1 VRRAVLLTVLALLA
15 GLLTACGGGDSA
27 SGSAAED
34 SFPKVSGS
42 YGDKPKIT
50 VPAGLKPSA
59 KTESTVL
66 EEGEGHPVAEG
77 DLLVADYLGATFR
90 GAKTFDNSYDRGNP
104 GAFTL
109 SGGQGGVIPGWVKAL
124 AGKKAGSRVLMVIP
138 PKDGYGPQGNPEAG
152 IKGTDS
158 LVFVVDI
165 IAAYDSKTPLPKS
178 TPATDLPSARPQVK
192 GERNPTVTV
201 PTGLEP
207 PAEPV
212 TLILSKGSG
221 PKVVNDKMAIV
232 QFTAVDW
239 TGKPLGSSW
248 QTGPQGFPI
257 GVEGRPS
264 PFDLLNDVPVG
275 SRVLLELP
283 APSDADA
290 SKESVAVVID
300 VYAQHGSAK
309 EERPS

>member
-1 VRRAVLLTVLALLA
+1 VRRSALLTAVALLA
-15 GLLTACGGGDSA
+15 GLLTACGGSSSADS
-27 SGSAAED
+27 SGLPEVA
-34 SFPKVSGS
+34 GGG

-50 VPAGLKPSA
+50 VPKGEDPGTKLE
-59 KTESTVL
+59 TEVL
-66 EEGEGHPVAEG
+66 VEG
-77 DLLVADYLGATFR
+77 DGPVVEKGDLIVADYLGATWR
-90 GAKTFDNSYDRGNP
+90 NGKTFDNSYDRGNP
-104 GAFTL
+104 AAFTL
-109 SGGQGGVIPGWVKAL
+109 TDGQGGVITGWVKAL
-124 AGKKAGSRVLMVIP
+124 EGTKAGSRVLMVVP
-138 PKDGYGPQGNPEAG
+138 PKEGYGKQGNPQAG

-165 IAAYDSKTPLPKS
+165 IAAYDKKTPLPES
-178 TPATDLPSARPQVK
+178 TPATDLPTERPQVK
-192 GERNPTVTV
+192 GDSNPTLTV
-201 PTGLEP
+201 PDGLEP

-212 TLILSKGSG
+212 TIILSKGDG

-239 TGKPLGSSW
+239 TGKPLSSTW

-283 APSDADA
+283 APADADA
-290 SKESVAVVID
+290 SKDSVAVVVD
-300 VYAQHGSAK
+300 VYAQHGTAK
-309 EERPS
+309 EEKAS

>member
-1 VRRAVLLTVLALLA
+1 VRRAVLFTVLALLA
-15 GLLTACGGGDSA
+15 GLLTACGGGA
-27 SGSAAED
+27 SGSDSDD
-34 SFPKVSGS
+34 SFPEVSGS
-42 YGDKPKIT
+42 YGDKPKLT
-50 VPAGLKPSA
+50 VPKGLKPGA

-66 EEGEGHPVAEG
+66 EEGEGQPVAEG

-90 GAKTFDNSYDRGNP
+90 GAKTFDSSYERGNP

-124 AGKKAGSRVLMVIP
+124 KGKKAGSRVLMVIP
-138 PKDGYGPQGNPEAG
+138 PKDGYGSQGNPQAG

-165 IAAYDSKTPLPKS
+165 IAAYDSKTPLPES
-178 TPATDLPSARPQVK
+178 TPATDLPTDRPQVD
-192 GERNPTVTV
+192 GDTNPTVTV
-201 PTGLEP
+201 PKGLKP

-212 TLILSKGSG
+212 TVILSKGSG
-221 PKVVNDKMAIV
+221 PKVVDNKMAIV
-232 QFTAVDW
+232 QYAAVDW
-239 TGKPLGSSW
+239 TGKPLSSTW
-248 QTGPQGFPI
+248 EVGPQGFPI

-264 PFDLLNDVPVG
+264 PFDLLAGVPVG

-283 APSDADA
+283 APGDGDA
-290 SKESVAVVID
+290 SKDTVAVVVD

-309 EERPS
+309 EEAK